1 MSTPARGPAELLM
14 AVVRALDANE
24 IPHMLVGSFASDAYG
39 ANRTT
44 YDIDMVIDP
53 TPESLHSFTA
63 TFDSEVFY
71 IGPSPQVA
79 LAQRDMFNVIDTTSG
94 WKVDLIILKT
104 EIYDRVCFERRVR
117 TSLMDVDVWI
127 ASPEDTVVGKLR
139 WAALGGSDRQVE
151 DAARV
156 IEACEGSIDIGY
168 IERWTTELG
177 LSDLLDRARRWTE
190 PSG

>member
-1 MSTPARGPAELLM
+1 MTSPARGPADLLT
-14 AVVRALDANE
+14 AVVRNLDATE

-53 TPESLHSFTA
+53 APDSLRRFTA
-63 TFDSEVFY
+63 SFDEEEFY
-71 IGPSPQVA
+71 VGPSPQVA
-79 LAQRDMFNVIDTTSG
+79 LAQRDMFNIIDTTSG
-94 WKVDLIILKT
+94 WKVDLIILKS
-104 EIYDRVCFERRVR
+104 EVYDRVCFERRVR
-117 TSLMDVDVWI
+117 TSLMGTEVCI

-156 IEACEGSIDIGY
+156 LEACQDSLDNAYID
-168 IERWTTELG
+168 RWAAELG
-177 LSDLLDRARRWTE
+177 VSHLLERARRWSE
-190 PSG
+190 PRR